1 MTVKELVAQ
10 RAAQSDAEYRE
21 FVAGAEPSA
30 GKPGVA
36 AFAASVGAVAGA
48 YAARVK
54 RAPVVAGA
62 GGYQIEAA
70 TAEKGP
76 IVRPPRIVSL
86 AEAGFLEPSSVIVP
100 RVTVCTTAGEKLGKT
115 YWALTAPGK
124 IAVISTDTG
133 TRAVV
138 EECIRRTGKEIILLQ
153 LTAATALLEA
163 KRGDQGTGEWQRAKD
178 AIYSVVE
185 DKSVRTLVGD
195 TFTEIWELCRLSA
208 FGKLVQV
215 KPHHYAIP
223 NGEFRNLLKYA
234 YEARPDLNAVYIHKH
249 KKEYK
254 GNAKDDTSNWTGRYE
269 RSGMA
274 DVPFLVDVV
283 MEQYKRVERDDDNLN
298 HLYFGMRV
306 NDSRLKPELV
316 VGCEFES
323 EAGGGP
329 GAVDQCNFAALAMSV
344 WPETAPDYW
353 E

>member
-1 MTVKELVAQ
+1 MTVKEMLAQ
-10 RAAQSDAEYRE
+10 RAMQAA
-21 FVAGAEPSA
+21 AGEEP
-30 GKPGVA
+30 A
-36 AFAASVGAVAGA
+36 ANYLSPTAAA
-48 YAARVK
+48 YAAAGPRVR

-86 AEAGFLEPSSVIVP
+86 MEAGFLEPSSVIVP

-138 EECIRRTGKEIILLQ
+138 EEAIRRTGKEIILLQ

-208 FGKLVQV
+208 FGKLAQV
-215 KPHHYAIP
+215 KPHHYAVP
-223 NGEFRNLLKYA
+223 NGEFRTLLKYA

-254 GNAKDDTSNWTGRYE
+254 GNAKDDTSNWTGKYE

-283 MEQYKRVERDDDNLN
+283 IEQYKRVERDEDNLS

-306 NDSRLKPELV
+306 NDSRLKPEYV
-316 VGCEFES
+316 VGLEFES

-329 GAVDQCNFAALAMSV
+329 GAPDQCNFPTLAMSV
-344 WPETAPDYW
+344 WPDTTPEYW
-353 E
+353 I

>member
-1 MTVKELVAQ
+1 MTVKEILAQ
-10 RAAQSDAEYRE
+10 RASGMADDEAAFGVYTNLDGQEV
-21 FVAGAEPSA
+21 VAA
-30 GKPGVA
+30 GKPYTA
-36 AFAASVGAVAGA
+36 PTPGA
-48 YAARVK
+48 YASRVK
-54 RAPVVAGA
+54 RAPVVAGG
-62 GGYQIEAA
+62 GGYQITPA
-70 TAEKGP
+70 TAEQGP
-76 IVRPPRIVSL
+76 IVRPPRTVSL
-86 AEAGFLEPSSVIVP
+86 KEAGFLEPSSVVVP

-115 YWALTAPGK
+115 FWALTAPGK

-138 EECIRRTGKEIILLQ
+138 EECVRRTGKEIVLLQ
-153 LTAATALLEA
+153 LTAATSLLEA
-163 KRGDQGTGEWQRAKD
+163 KRGDQGAGEWQRAKD

-208 FGKLVQV
+208 FGKLTQV

-234 YEARPDLNAVYIHKH
+234 YEARPDLNSVYIHKH

-254 GNAKDDTSNWTGRYE
+254 GNVKDDTSNWTGKYE

-283 MEQYKRVERDDDNLN
+283 IEQYKRVERDDDNLS

-306 NDSRLKPELV
+306 NDSRLKPEYV

-329 GAVDQCNFAALAMSV
+329 DAVDQCNFTTLATSV
-344 WPETAPDYW
+344 WPETTPDYW
-353 E
+353 I